1 MILSRL
7 QLVNIRASLLIITLG
22 IVVEMMVDTNL
33 HMDKEK
39 SLYMTYLNF
48 LSPNKDL

>member
-22 IVVEMMVDTNL
+22 IVVMMVDTYIWIKKN
-33 HMDKEK
+33 H
-39 SLYMTYLNF
+39 YR
-48 LSPNKDL
+48 